1 MEDKRREAI
10 KEALEQIEQSS
21 EEYHCTHED
30 SGSNYA
36 HLVAEGYHADQ
47 YDRLLQEIK
56 DSEMMFSAD
65 INKDDLSKITV
76 EWIEEHLQDL
86 IDDPEMRPGHIF
98 VPSYTD
104 VFVVD
109 SFPVGEIEEQIE
121 FTTMIEI
128 VERDYGIIVTKE
140 EIKEVIQEDG
150 SCASLD
156 RWNEDSDHFY
166 MYIDT
171 DAVWYAVI
179 PVSLVEEKIKEFF
192 EEQEEK
198 LDQALQ
204 EFKEVFLPEID
215 PNDETMIRE
224 SYNDYLDSLNKE
236 GALHDITVF
245 YADNPF

>member
-1 MEDKRREAI
+1 MEDNKRQAI
-10 KEALEQIEQSS
+10 ETTLQEIENWS

-56 DSEMMFSAD
+56 DSETMFSGE
-65 INKDDLSKITV
+65 INREDLSKLTA
-76 EWIEEHLQDL
+76 EWIEEELQDL

-98 VPSYTD
+98 IPSYTD
-104 VFVVD
+104 AFIVD
-109 SFPVGEIEEQIE
+109 AFPVGEIEEQIE
-121 FTTMIEI
+121 FTTIIETI
-128 VERDYGIIVTKE
+128 ERDHGITVTRE
-140 EIKEVIQEDG
+140 DIKQVIQENR
-150 SCASLD
+150 SCATLD
-156 RWNEDSDHFY
+156 YYREDSDHFY
-166 MYIDT
+166 MYIST

-179 PVSLVEEKIKEFF
+179 PVLLVEEKIKEFF

-236 GALHDITVF
+236 GTLHDITVF